1 MICTAYELFTNHEC
15 ITCQLHCLRLL
26 SGWLATAG
34 FNPVCLEFLFL
45 VHILLILFSH
55 FIVKSFYLTVY
66 YKLFICWLAWW
77 TSIIL
82 SYPFKRR
89 KKKCICCK
97 FCERRIWRSRVI
109 FYYHVINL
117 FFTFQ
122 SFADFVLCFYK
133 SLIEIINFCDS
144 YFKCQFPSNA
154 LTASRQVL
162 SNHKNKEI
170 IGRCISNQIVN
181 KK

>member
-1 MICTAYELFTNHEC
+1 MCLMIPVLVKKIHFVFVLELKLCHRVRRIMICTAYELFTNHEC

-26 SGWLATAG
+26 SGWLAAGG

-82 SYPFKRR
+82 SYPLREEKEK

-97 FCERRIWRSRVI
+97 FSERRIWRSRVI

-122 SFADFVLCFYK
+122 SFAHFVLLLLQKPNRNY
-133 SLIEIINFCDS
+133 
-144 YFKCQFPSNA
+144 QF
-154 LTASRQVL
+154 LW
-162 SNHKNKEI
+162 
-170 IGRCISNQIVN
+170 
-181 KK
+181 